1 MSNLSNGTLFIV
13 SAPSGAGKS
22 SLLHATL
29 IESRD
34 DLQLSVSHTTR
45 PPRPGEEDGL
55 HYNFITVEQF
65 EADIGEDCFLEYAK
79 VFDNYYGTSETWVRE
94 TLKFGK
100 DVILEIDWQGAQ
112 LVRKKIPEA
121 VSIFILPPSQA
132 ALRERL
138 TGRRQDTQEVI
149 ERRLQD
155 AASDMAHYGEYD
167 HLIINDEFDHA
178 KEELKAIFLAQRT
191 KLAGQHLRHQRL
203 LEQLVAESS

>member
-1 MSNLSNGTLFIV
+1 MSHGTLFIV

-22 SLLHATL
+22 SLLHAAL
-29 IESRD
+29 IESSD
-34 DLQLSVSHTTR
+34 NLQLSVSHTTR

-55 HYNFITVEQF
+55 HYNFIPVEQF
-65 EADIGEDCFLEYAK
+65 ETDIKADQFLEHAK
-79 VFDNYYGTSETWVRE
+79 VFDNYYGTSEIWVRE

-100 DVILEIDWQGAQ
+100 DVILEIDWQGAE

-138 TGRRQDTQEVI
+138 TGRGQDSDEVI

-155 AASDMAHYGEYD
+155 AASDMAHYNAYE

-178 KEELKAIFLAQRT
+178 KEELKAIFLAERT
-191 KLAGQHLRHQRL
+191 KLAGQRARHRTL
-203 LEQLVAESS
+203 LEQLVA